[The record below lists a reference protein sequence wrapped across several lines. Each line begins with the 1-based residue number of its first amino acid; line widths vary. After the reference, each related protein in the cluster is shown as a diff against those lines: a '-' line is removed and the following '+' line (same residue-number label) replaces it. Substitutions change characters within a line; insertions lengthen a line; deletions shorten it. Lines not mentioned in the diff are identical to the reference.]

1 MALVVQKVYFMDH
14 VWKVIWMCVVCYQ
27 GIGAKFVEEPASA
40 TYSVEAVQGGMAKL
54 PCDIIPSMPGDKMH
68 IVIWFKEGE
77 NRKTPI
83 YSFDSRDKLPEQGK
97 HWHDESVLGARAH
110 FRYQDKPA
118 ILTLDSV
125 RDSDGGIYHC
135 RVDFKQT
142 PTRNI
147 KVNLT
152 IIIPPDQ
159 LSVLDE
165 TGVHISNYILGPYNE
180 GSSVNITCVAT
191 GGRPPPRVTW
201 WQENALLD
209 DSFEYLKDRRVRN
222 ILHLEKLERKH
233 LHTVFTCQASNNNLV
248 APISSSVTLDINL
261 RPLRVKLLGENKAL
275 SADNT
280 YELSCEVVGSRPQP
294 TITWWKGSVQMKNTR
309 ETTSPDLNTTTS
321 VLTFTPTVED
331 GGKYLSCRG
340 QQPYISDS
348 GLEDGWKLDIY
359 HVPLVT
365 LELGSTLN
373 GSTIK
378 EGVDVY
384 FECNIKSNPWVYKV
398 SWRHNGKQLYN
409 NAQANTIV
417 SNQSLV
423 LQSITRARSGHYT
436 CVGHNQEGDGESN
449 SVQLDVKFIPTCRP
463 AQPKVFGVARHETAR
478 ILCEVEANP
487 TDVQFI
493 WKFNNSADTVDIPQN
508 QIYSER
514 TRSTAA
520 YKPMTEGD
528 YGTLLCW
535 GRNEIGLQKEPCV
548 FYINPAGK
556 PDALSNCTILNQTAE
571 SLHVECTEGFD
582 GGLQQEFIMEVYDTQ
597 TRKLVSNVTSKN
609 PIFTVGGLES
619 GLGFDIGLYA
629 SNKKGRSDVS
639 HLHAFTLKSAEKHTA
654 STPALLQITPL
665 LGALIGVVA
674 ALILVAVIIVVVI
687 RLRGGGERDD
697 KDYDDGGLSSSGRRC
712 VAGNG
717 DKASTEPLNKDLNDS
732 VDSLEEKNPDIIPQ
746 NNAEDDYQDEERAF
760 ERLNNA
766 PLRVYSR
773 MQSPN
778 NQTKNGGYD
787 GYKTMPHVIY
797 NQQAIPMSVI
807 RRQEPTVYA
816 QIDMKRIPQCL
827 QPLSPPHPSSFQT
840 LHHPHLPAYI
850 PRPLREEQ
858 LMHENAINAETPLM
872 SPRDS
877 SACLQPL
884 LDVSSTRT
892 PTMTSTQPRTV
903 TATRF

>member
-1 MALVVQKVYFMDH
+1 MAPVVSANNNLLNN
-14 VWKVIWMCVVCYQ
+14 VIRVLWMCVFCYQ
-27 GIGAKFVEEPASA
+27 GSTARFTEEPASA
-40 TYSVEAVQGGMAKL
+40 IYAVEAVQGGVAKL
-54 PCDIIPSMPGDKMH
+54 PCDIVPSLPGDKMH
-68 IVIWFKEGE
+68 IVIWFKDGE
-77 NRKTPI
+77 DRKTPI
-83 YSFDSRDKLPEQGK
+83 YSFDARDKAPEQGK
-97 HWHDESVLGARAH
+97 HWHDESVLGARAY
-110 FRYQDKPA
+110 FRYQDDPA
-118 ILTLDSV
+118 KLTLDSV

-152 IIIPPDQ
+152 IIIPPEQ

-165 TGVHISNYILGPYNE
+165 TGVHISDYILGPYNE
-180 GSSVNITCVAT
+180 GSSINITCVAT
-191 GGRPPPRVTW
+191 GGRPPPKVTW

-209 DSFEYLKDRRVRN
+209 DSFEYLSERRVRN

-261 RPLRVKLLGENKAL
+261 RPLRVRLLGENKPL

-340 QQPYISDS
+340 QQPHISDS

-359 HVPLVT
+359 HVPLVS

-373 GSTIK
+373 GSVIK

-423 LQSITRARSGHYT
+423 LQSITKARSGHYT

-449 SVQLDVKFIPTCRP
+449 PVQLDVKFIPTCRP
-463 AQPKVFGVARHETAR
+463 GQPKVFGVARHETAR
-478 ILCEVEANP
+478 ILCELEANP

-493 WKFNNSADTVDIPQN
+493 WKFNNTADTVDIPQN
-508 QIYSER
+508 QIHSER

-520 YKPMTEGD
+520 YKPMTELD

-535 GRNEIGLQKEPCV
+535 GRNEIGMQKEPCI
-548 FYINPAGK
+548 FYINPA
-556 PDALSNCTILNQTAE
+556 
-571 SLHVECTEGFD
+571 
-582 GGLQQEFIMEVYDTQ
+582 
-597 TRKLVSNVTSKN
+597 
-609 PIFTVGGLES
+609 
-619 GLGFDIGLYA
+619 
-629 SNKKGRSDVS
+629 
-639 HLHAFTLKSAEKHTA
+639 A

-687 RLRGGGERDD
+687 RMRGGGERDD

-712 VAGNG
+712 VAGNA

-746 NNAEDDYQDEERAF
+746 NNGEDDYQDEERAF

-766 PLRVYSR
+766 PVRVYGR
-773 MQSPN
+773 MHSPN
-778 NQTKNGGYD
+778 NQTKNGTYD
-787 GYKTMPHVIY
+787 TYCTKTNDEITYAELSLTNQQMPHVIY

-858 LMHENAINAETPLM
+858 LIHENAISAETPLM
-872 SPRDS
+872 SPRDT
-877 SACLQPL
+877 SALQPL
-884 LDVSSTRT
+884 LEVSSTRT